1 MPIATTL
8 LVPAPAKLLR
18 VLLTYILPALAVLY
32 VVLSGL
38 WLQPDSFAG
47 MYGNLDGQWVSWNTR
62 GILQWSSFLDFSPF
76 SPLIGTGSVFVPFLP
91 WLNPA
96 ALALAIPAPLP
107 LQHLASMLVYLIEVS
122 VTLYLLYRHLEF
134 SPEESFLATIL
145 YVCIFFIPLHGITH
159 ALPFYVI
166 LPVTGHLI
174 AAMNVATI
182 ALICVGY
189 KASLFSK
196 LLFGFVFLA
205 ALFAAFA
212 SAPVLSMTFV
222 PAYGALWIAFL
233 IPLQAQYAPAIW
245 RGVTI
250 AFALLLLGLIG
261 VPFYLVATALTSA
274 RGDFPPIFHPGW
286 QLLSPSY
293 WQGLISEFPFCYSHW
308 QLMCPWPSRA
318 QGSLIGLFD
327 VAVLAGAAILLVVGN
342 GVKKR
347 YGLVIIALLALNHL
361 NALLMI
367 GKVLGR
373 LHVVSPPYLMW
384 ALFPL
389 ATPAAI
395 VAGSTVLAWLVG
407 RRAAGSPW
415 MPAAASCFMAAVAVF
430 VWVRVILPY
439 QPRLPGDGPLGLAPI
454 AHVPPKKGPILE
466 YLQQHIE
473 LQPGDEFRGY
483 ASTILG
489 VPEGLVRKA
498 SDVPNGR
505 MTYEAYVGTR
515 QILMDRFGNSFQNVD
530 LWNSGIPTLEEYGQW
545 VSKQLFF
552 FYRDLLT
559 EPQDEVD
566 PKQSMIFVYR
576 FRAALLRALGVRFV
590 IADGMLVDTSL
601 ERILTEAGADG
612 ATMSLY
618 ELKGANLGQF
628 SPTQLMWAANYAAA
642 VKMLLEHSDLER
654 RVVLLG
660 EPELQPGLVP
670 ASRARLTA
678 IRDGYHLTA
687 AAPGTSMLVLPVQ
700 FSHCWRIEDGNNG
713 DSPRLFRANI
723 MQTGIL
729 FTDTVDVKLRFDF
742 EPWRTSCRFEDARDL
757 SRFDFK

>member
-1 MPIATTL
+1 
-8 LVPAPAKLLR
+8 
-18 VLLTYILPALAVLY
+18 
-32 VVLSGL
+32 
-38 WLQPDSFAG
+38 
-47 MYGNLDGQWVSWNTR
+47 
-62 GILQWSSFLDFSPF
+62 
-76 SPLIGTGSVFVPFLP
+76 
-91 WLNPA
+91 
-96 ALALAIPAPLP
+96 
-107 LQHLASMLVYLIEVS
+107 
-122 VTLYLLYRHLEF
+122 
-134 SPEESFLATIL
+134 
-145 YVCIFFIPLHGITH
+145 
-159 ALPFYVI
+159 
-166 LPVTGHLI
+166 
-174 AAMNVATI
+174 
-182 ALICVGY
+182 
-189 KASLFSK
+189 
-196 LLFGFVFLA
+196 
-205 ALFAAFA
+205 
-212 SAPVLSMTFV
+212 
-222 PAYGALWIAFL
+222 
-233 IPLQAQYAPAIW
+233 
-245 RGVTI
+245 
-250 AFALLLLGLIG
+250 
-261 VPFYLVATALTSA
+261 
-274 RGDFPPIFHPGW
+274 
-286 QLLSPSY
+286 
-293 WQGLISEFPFCYSHW
+293 
-308 QLMCPWPSRA
+308 
-318 QGSLIGLFD
+318 
-327 VAVLAGAAILLVVGN
+327 
-342 GVKKR
+342 
-347 YGLVIIALLALNHL
+347 
-361 NALLMI
+361 
-367 GKVLGR
+367 
-373 LHVVSPPYLMW
+373 
-384 ALFPL
+384 
-389 ATPAAI
+389 
-395 VAGSTVLAWLVG
+395 
-407 RRAAGSPW
+407 
-415 MPAAASCFMAAVAVF
+415 
-430 VWVRVILPY
+430 VRVILPY